1 MATVY
6 YDDDADLG
14 LIQSRKIAVLGYGSQ
29 GHAHALSLHDSG
41 CDVRVGL
48 PAGSKSR
55 AKAAEAGLT
64 VGTPEQVC
72 AWADLVMVL
81 TPDTGQRH
89 LYAEAIAPSLKA
101 GDALFFAHGFNMHF
115 GYITPPSDVDVA
127 MVAPKAPGHTVRW
140 QYEAGQGTP
149 VLVAVAQD
157 ASGKAWDLVK
167 SYAKAI
173 GGTKAGALVTT
184 FQEETESDLFGE
196 QAVLCGGVTAL
207 VNMGF
212 ETLVAAGY
220 QPEVAY
226 FECLHELKLIVDLMQ
241 AGGMNWM
248 RYSVSDTAE
257 YGDLTRGP
265 RVISEPTREAMAKIL
280 TDIRSGDFAREWIA
294 EDDAGPAELRAA
306 PQGSVDQP
314 DRASRPPAT
323 PDDELARRADR
334 PRGARLMPDHVRN
347 YVVAHLPGDGIGPE
361 VTAVARDLVDQAGK
375 QHGFSIDWRD
385 CPLGSEYYHKTGHVL
400 PDNELS
406 ELRKSDSVLLG
417 AVGSPSV
424 PPGVL
429 ERGLL
434 LRLRFELDLY
444 VNLRPARLR
453 PGVASLHGDSA
464 SLERGRRPREHRR
477 ALRRRGRL
485 GPSGHGLR
493 DRDRGVAEHAG
504 RRGAVRSLRG
514 GTGGQARRQAD
525 AGPQDQRADQRR
537 QFVDA
542 GRPGGGRARPASSL
556 TTRTWTRLACTWSA
570 TQAGST

>member
-48 PAGSKSR
+48 PEGSRSR
-55 AKAAEAGLT
+55 EKATGAGLT
-64 VGTPEQVC
+64 VG
-72 AWADLVMVL
+72 

-89 LYAEAIAPSLKA
+89 LYAEAIAPSLKP
-101 GDALFFAHGFNMHF
+101 GDALFFAHGFNIHF

-212 ETLVAAGY
+212 ETLVEAGY

-265 RVISEPTREAMAKIL
+265 QVISEPTREAMAKIL

-294 EDDAGPAELRAA
+294 EDDAG
-306 PQGSVDQP
+306 
-314 DRASRPPAT
+314 RPNF
-323 PDDELARRADR
+323 
-334 PRGARLMPDHVRN
+334 G
-347 YVVAHLPGDGIGPE
+347 
-361 VTAVARDLVDQAGK
+361 
-375 QHGFSIDWRD
+375 
-385 CPLGSEYYHKTGHVL
+385 
-400 PDNELS
+400 
-406 ELRKSDSVLLG
+406 
-417 AVGSPSV
+417 
-424 PPGVL
+424 
-429 ERGLL
+429 
-434 LRLRFELDLY
+434 RLRRE
-444 VNLRPARLR
+444 A
-453 PGVASLHGDSA
+453 SA
-464 SLERGRRPREHRR
+464 SQIERVGRP
-477 ALRRRGRL
+477 LRRMMSWL
-485 GPSGHGLR
+485 
-493 DRDRGVAEHAG
+493 
-504 RRGAVRSLRG
+504 
-514 GTGGQARRQAD
+514 D
-525 AGPQDQRADQRR
+525 APTDHEEEG
-537 QFVDA
+537 
-542 GRPGGGRARPASSL
+542 
-556 TTRTWTRLACTWSA
+556 
-570 TQAGST
+570 

>member
-1 MATVY
+1 VATVY
-6 YDDDADLG
+6 YDDEADLG

-48 PAGSKSR
+48 PETSKSR
-55 AKAAEAGLT
+55 AKATQAGLT
-64 VGTPEQVC
+64 VGTPQEVC
-72 AWADLVMVL
+72 SWADLVMVL
-81 TPDTGQRH
+81 TPDTGQRK
-89 LYAEAIAPSLKA
+89 LYAEAIAPSLKP
-101 GDALFFAHGFNMHF
+101 GDALFFAHGFNIHF

-157 ASGKAWDLVK
+157 ATGKAWDLVR

-265 RVISEPTREAMAKIL
+265 KVISEPTREAMAKIL
-280 TDIRSGDFAREWIA
+280 TDIRSGDFAREWVA
-294 EDDAGPAELRAA
+294 EDDAG
-306 PQGSVDQP
+306 
-314 DRASRPPAT
+314 RPNF
-323 PDDELARRADR
+323 E
-334 PRGARLMPDHVRN
+334 
-347 YVVAHLPGDGIGPE
+347 
-361 VTAVARDLVDQAGK
+361 
-375 QHGFSIDWRD
+375 
-385 CPLGSEYYHKTGHVL
+385 
-400 PDNELS
+400 
-406 ELRKSDSVLLG
+406 
-417 AVGSPSV
+417 
-424 PPGVL
+424 
-429 ERGLL
+429 
-434 LRLRFELDLY
+434 RLRQE
-444 VNLRPARLR
+444 A
-453 PGVASLHGDSA
+453 AQSQI
-464 SLERGRRPREHRR
+464 ERVGKP
-477 ALRRRGRL
+477 LRRMMSWL
-485 GPSGHGLR
+485 SAP
-493 DRDRGVAEHAG
+493 
-504 RRGAVRSLRG
+504 
-514 GTGGQARRQAD
+514 T
-525 AGPQDQRADQRR
+525 DQED
-537 QFVDA
+537 
-542 GRPGGGRARPASSL
+542 
-556 TTRTWTRLACTWSA
+556 
-570 TQAGST
+570 